1 MSQKPHLNLIV
12 IGHVDHGKSTTL
24 GHFLVLNGTIDERQ
38 LRQLEEEAKRLG
50 KDTFVYAFIMDSIK
64 EERERGLTIQLSF
77 QKFETK
83 KYYFTI
89 IDAPGHRD
97 FVKNMITGASQAD
110 AAVLVVSAKK
120 GEYEVGISVGGQTRE
135 HLFLSFMLGIR
146 QYIVLINKMDD
157 PSVNWTKERYEEV
170 KQGVSAL
177 MKQIGID
184 PSKIHFIPVS
194 GWSGDNLVSKSE
206 KMPWYTGPT
215 LLEALDMLQE
225 PSKPIDKPLRLP
237 IQAVYSI
244 KGVGTVPVGRVE
256 TGVLKPGDQI
266 TVMPGNIRAEV
277 KSIEMHHA
285 PLQQATPG
293 DNIGFNLKGVDKA
306 QLTRGMVVS
315 HADNPCKVAEE
326 VEAQIIVI
334 NHPTAIAVGYTPVMH
349 IHTAQ
354 VAVKFK
360 ELKARIDPRTG
371 QVVEQNPQFLKTGDA
386 ALVVLQPLR
395 PVALE
400 TYSDFPQLGRFA
412 IRDMGMTVAAGVIR
426 KITKTAA

>member
-1 MSQKPHLNLIV
+1 M
-12 IGHVDHGKSTTL
+12 DHGKSTTL